1 MAKNKEGRPEWFK
14 FWRRNRRQLD
24 IEQLDMQSRGVVF
37 TNMMRYFDG
46 EDSTL
51 LDMSPI
57 ECMAFNVLKIN
68 VDDSFSEYAEREK
81 TNREN
86 GRKGGRPAKTEQ
98 NPENPMGFEKT
109 EKTRRQK
116 TEDRG
121 QKKEERSGTGAGK
134 PPRTRFIPPTLEEV
148 SAYCQQRRNTVDP
161 QRFIDHYETN
171 GWVQGKGKPIRDWR
185 AAVRTWEAG
194 RQQGRQ
200 PAQQPDLSWRDSR
213 AVTPDDMVE
222 YPEGSGQYRP
232 RWEVPND

>member
-1 MAKNKEGRPEWFK
+1 
-14 FWRRNRRQLD
+14 
-24 IEQLDMQSRGVVF
+24 MQSRGVVF

-46 EDSTL
+46 EDL

-109 EKTRRQK
+109 QKTRRKK
-116 TEDRG
+116 TEVRG
-121 QKKEERSGTGAGK
+121 QKKEERSETRAAE
-134 PPRTRFIPPTLEEV
+134 PPRSRFVPPTLDEV
-148 SAYCQQRRNTVDP
+148 AAYCQERGNNVDP
-161 QRFIDHYETN
+161 QRFIDYYEAN
-171 GWVQGKGKPIRDWR
+171 GWVQGKGKSIRDWR

-194 RQQGRQ
+194 SKQQRQST
-200 PAQQPDLSWRDSR
+200 QQPDLSWRDSR
-213 AVTPDDMVE
+213 SYTTNDVVE
-222 YPEGSGQYRP
+222 YPEGSGKHCL
-232 RWEVPND
+232 RWEAPHE